1 MFLLFLYKDT
11 KKLRI
16 ENRELRIISYFCSKY
31 TIMEE
36 IQIWIEQLVE
46 TCGVTGDTV
55 NFVTHTI
62 LVLLAFALAFLA
74 GWLCSKLLIPIV
86 LRLTKKTETKWDD
99 VMFNERVLKSAC
111 SIVPAIVIWQL
122 LPWTFFDFP
131 TVREVL
137 TRLTGIYITIMSAR
151 TLIVFSDSMKQLES
165 NTQRSAR
172 QQYMHSLCGVLK
184 IIIIFIAVIVVV
196 AIIIDKNPATLFAG
210 LGAASAILMLAFQDT
225 IKGLVA
231 GIRLTSND
239 MLHVGD
245 WITVASAGAN
255 GRVEDITLTTVKVR
269 NFDNTIVTVSP
280 QTLVDGSFQN
290 WIGMEQNE
298 GRKQSRRIF
307 FDFRSIHLDDDG
319 VANITKFRTHLEQWL
334 RENPK
339 VMGDKN
345 PLVRHAEASQGG
357 CCMELTFWL
366 HAQAWNDFEHDTA
379 DIMEYVFA
387 AANEYGLRIF
397 QQFPDQKPTPCPSR
411 SGGEL

>member
-1 MFLLFLYKDT
+1 
-11 KKLRI
+11 
-16 ENRELRIISYFCSKY
+16 
-31 TIMEE
+31 
-36 IQIWIEQLVE
+36 
-46 TCGVTGDTV
+46 
-55 NFVTHTI
+55 
-62 LVLLAFALAFLA
+62 
-74 GWLCSKLLIPIV
+74 
-86 LRLTKKTETKWDD
+86 
-99 VMFNERVLKSAC
+99 
-111 SIVPAIVIWQL
+111 
-122 LPWTFFDFP
+122 
-131 TVREVL
+131 
-137 TRLTGIYITIMSAR
+137 
-151 TLIVFSDSMKQLES
+151 
-165 NTQRSAR
+165 
-172 QQYMHSLCGVLK
+172 
-184 IIIIFIAVIVVV
+184 
-196 AIIIDKNPATLFAG
+196 
-210 LGAASAILMLAFQDT
+210 MLAFQDT

-397 QQFPDQKPTPCPSR
+397 QQFPDQKPTHCPSR
-411 SGGEL
+411 AGGEL